1 MPVKICNPSI
11 LKLLFNEQNVSNEG
25 IRSNVEARNFR
36 QVSSNQEEVS
46 EK

>member
-36 QVSSNQEEVS
+36 PGFFKSGRGL
-46 EK
+46 